1 MGSLG
6 PTSLAVGLSLLH
18 VEGSVA
24 DGSFA
29 GVAGEALHVPG
40 HLQCMHHLLEGRHCQ
55 TGAGPPRAGKDKESP
70 EMGPRWEGT
79 EPGTLSRGQGQEMKG
94 RLRDTHPSDL
104 LLALGTGGRIARV
117 VALGAEDGA
126 FLLKEATLIQHL
138 PALAAGELLG
148 VVIMSQRHEVPSPV
162 AGQSHISH
170 AGAQDAGVA
179 VVAARTHLMTL
190 LHL

>member
-1 MGSLG
+1 M
-6 PTSLAVGLSLLH
+6 
-18 VEGSVA
+18 
-24 DGSFA
+24 
-29 GVAGEALHVPG
+29 
-40 HLQCMHHLLEGRHCQ
+40 
-55 TGAGPPRAGKDKESP
+55 
-70 EMGPRWEGT
+70 W
-79 EPGTLSRGQGQEMKG
+79 G

-104 LLALGTGGRIARV
+104 LLALGAAGCIASV

-148 VVIMSQRHEVPSPV
+148 VVIMSQRHQVASPV
-162 AGQSHISH
+162 AGQSHVSH

-179 VVAARTHLMTL
+179 AVVARAHLMTL